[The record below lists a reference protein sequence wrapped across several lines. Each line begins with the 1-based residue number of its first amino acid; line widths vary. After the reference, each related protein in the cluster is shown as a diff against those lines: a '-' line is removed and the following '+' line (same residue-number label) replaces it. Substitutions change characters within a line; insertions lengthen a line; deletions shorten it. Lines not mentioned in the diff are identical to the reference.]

1 MDEEDNGSASVDVDD
16 IGGGDDA
23 DDGLRAGDVMVN
35 GDDGDVDEGI
45 SDGRPSGPEV
55 LGQHPS
61 RRVWADL
68 TTSGSRVAIP
78 LPWRCSRLG
87 TSGGDLEADDV
98 GDVILLP

>member
-1 MDEEDNGSASVDVDD
+1 MDEEDNGSASVDVDG

-23 DDGLRAGDVMVN
+23 DDGLRACSVMVN

-61 RRVWADL
+61 RRVWAVL
-68 TTSGSRVAIP
+68 TTSGAGVATP
-78 LPWRCSRLG
+78 FPWRSRRRG
-87 TSGGDLEADDV
+87 SSGGGLEADDV
-98 GDVILLP
+98 VDANLLP